1 MNFFNLLQ
9 SLDELLY
16 EVMSWLVFYPIT
28 LWRTLVRP
36 LQMMDYSDSEQGD
49 ASDQQY
55 TDTLSPPLFLL
66 LSLIIVHAAEIALV
80 GNDAVVSSKVGLSA
94 FVSNNTDLI
103 MLRIVTYSLFPV
115 MMATRMVRAQALQV
129 NRDTLR
135 APFYSQCY
143 VAAVLAMMLGSAV
156 ILIKLAHGWSV
167 LAGGTLALA
176 GLLWFGFLQTAWFN
190 QHLKCGRLRAFGH
203 ASRAMVESLAA
214 MFVLSRLYSLARR
227 A

>member
-16 EVMSWLVFYPIT
+16 EVMSWLVFYPMT
-28 LWRTLVRP
+28 LWRVLVRP
-36 LQMMDYSDSEQGD
+36 LKMMDYSDVEQGD

-80 GNDAVVSSKVGLSA
+80 GNVAVVASKVGLSA
-94 FVSNNTDLI
+94 LVSTDTDLI
-103 MLRIVTYSLFPV
+103 ILRIVMYSLFPV
-115 MMATRMVRAQALQV
+115 MMATRLVRARRLRV
-129 NRDTLR
+129 DRDTLR

-143 VAAVLAMMLGSAV
+143 VAAVLAMMLGGAV
-156 ILIKLAHGWSV
+156 ILIKLAHDWSV
-167 LAGGTLALA
+167 LAGVGVALF
-176 GLLWFGFLQTAWFN
+176 GLLWFGSLQTAWFN

-214 MFVLSRLYSLARR
+214 MFLLSSLFS
-227 A
+227 

>member
-28 LWRTLVRP
+28 LWRTLIHP
-36 LQMMDYSDSEQGD
+36 LKMMDYSDIEQGD
-49 ASDQQY
+49 AEDQQY

-66 LSLIIVHAAEIALV
+66 LSLILVHAAELALI
-80 GNDAVVSSKVGLSA
+80 GNDAVLTSKVGLSA
-94 FVSNNTDLI
+94 LVGTNTDLI
-103 MLRIVTYSLFPV
+103 MLRIVSYSLFAV
-115 MMATRMVRAQALQV
+115 MMATRLLRARKVELTRQ
-129 NRDTLR
+129 TLR

-143 VAAVLAMMLGSAV
+143 VAAVLAMLLGSAV
-156 ILIKLAHGWSV
+156 ILIKLAHDWSEI
-167 LAGGTLALA
+167 AGVALALF

-214 MFVLSRLYSLARR
+214 MFLLSSLFS
-227 A
+227 

>member
-28 LWRTLVRP
+28 LWRTLVHP
-36 LQMMDYSDSEQGD
+36 LRMMDYSDGEQGD
-49 ASDQQY
+49 AADQQY
-55 TDTLSPPLFLL
+55 SDTLSPPLFLL

-80 GNDAVVSSKVGLSA
+80 GNDAVIASKVGLSA
-94 FVSNNTDLI
+94 FVSTNTDLI
-103 MLRIVTYSLFPV
+103 ILRIVMYSLFPV
-115 MMATRMVRAQALQV
+115 MLATRMVRAQALQV

-143 VAAVLAMMLGSAV
+143 VAAVLAMLLGGGV
-156 ILIKLAHGWSV
+156 ILIKLAHDWSEIAGVV
-167 LAGGTLALA
+167 LLLF

-190 QHLKCGRLRAFGH
+190 QHLKFRRLRAFGH
-203 ASRAMVESLAA
+203 ASRAMVESLVA
-214 MFVLSRLYSLARR
+214 MFVLSSLFS
-227 A
+227 

>member
-16 EVMSWLVFYPIT
+16 EVMSWLVFYPVT
-28 LWRTLVRP
+28 LWRVLVHP
-36 LQMMDYSDSEQGD
+36 LKMMDYSDVEQGD
-49 ASDQQY
+49 VSDQQY

-66 LSLIIVHAAEIALV
+66 LSLILVHAAEIALV
-80 GNDAVVSSKVGLSA
+80 GTDAVVASKVGLSA

-103 MLRIVTYSLFPV
+103 ILRIVLYSLFPV
-115 MMATRMVRAQALQV
+115 MMATRMVRARGLQV
-129 NRDTLR
+129 DRATLR

-143 VAAVLAMMLGSAV
+143 VAAVLAMMLGTAV
-156 ILIKLAHGWSV
+156 ILIKQGHDWSV
-167 LAGGTLALA
+167 LAGGALALF

-214 MFVLSRLYSLARR
+214 MFILSSLFS
-227 A
+227 

>member
-28 LWRTLVRP
+28 LWRTLVHP
-36 LQMMDYSDSEQGD
+36 LKMMDYSDSEQGD

-80 GNDAVVSSKVGLSA
+80 GNDAVVASKVGLSA
-94 FVSNNTDLI
+94 FVNTHTDLI

-115 MMATRMVRAQALQV
+115 MMATRMVGAQTLQV

-156 ILIKLAHGWSV
+156 ILIKLAHDWSV
-167 LAGGTLALA
+167 LAGGALVLFA
-176 GLLWFGFLQTAWFN
+176 LLWFGFLQTAWFN
-190 QHLKCGRLRAFGH
+190 QHLKCGRLKAFGH
-203 ASRAMVESLAA
+203 ASRAMVESLAV
-214 MFVLSRLYSLARR
+214 MLILSSLFS
-227 A
+227 

>member
-16 EVMSWLVFYPIT
+16 EVMSWLVFYPVT
-28 LWRTLVRP
+28 LWRVLVHP
-36 LQMMDYSDSEQGD
+36 LKMMDYSDVEQGD
-49 ASDQQY
+49 VSDQQY

-80 GNDAVVSSKVGLSA
+80 GNDAVVASKVGLSA

-103 MLRIVTYSLFPV
+103 ILRIVLYSLFPV
-115 MMATRMVRAQALQV
+115 MMATRMVRAQGLQV
-129 NRDTLR
+129 DRVTLR

-143 VAAVLAMMLGSAV
+143 VAAVLAMMLGTAV
-156 ILIKLAHGWSV
+156 ILIKQGHDWSV
-167 LAGGTLALA
+167 LAGGALALF

-190 QHLKCGRLRAFGH
+190 QNLQCGRLRAFGH

-214 MFVLSRLYSLARR
+214 MFILSSLFS
-227 A
+227 

>member
-36 LQMMDYSDSEQGD
+36 LKMMDYSDVEQGD

-66 LSLIIVHAAEIALV
+66 LSLILVHAAEIALI
-80 GNDAVVSSKVGLSA
+80 GNDAVVASKVGLSA
-94 FVSNNTDLI
+94 LVSTNTDLI
-103 MLRIVTYSLFPV
+103 ILRIVSYSLFPV
-115 MMATRMVRAQALQV
+115 MMATRMVRAQTLQV

-156 ILIKLAHGWSV
+156 ILIKLAHDWSV
-167 LAGGTLALA
+167 LAGGALVLFA
-176 GLLWFGFLQTAWFN
+176 LLWFGFLQTAWFN
-190 QHLKCGRLRAFGH
+190 QHLKCGRLKAFGH

-214 MFVLSRLYSLARR
+214 MLLLSCLFS
-227 A
+227 

>member
-16 EVMSWLVFYPIT
+16 EVMSWLVFYPVT

-36 LQMMDYSDSEQGD
+36 LQMMDYSDVEQGD
-49 ASDQQY
+49 AADQQY

-66 LSLIIVHAAEIALV
+66 LSLIIIHAAEIALV
-80 GNDAVVSSKVGLSA
+80 GNDVVVASKVGLSA
-94 FVSNNTDLI
+94 LVSNNTDLI
-103 MLRIVTYSLFPV
+103 VLRIVTYSLFPV
-115 MMATRMVRAQALQV
+115 MLATRMVRAQGLQV

-143 VAAVLAMMLGSAV
+143 AAAVLAMLLGGGV
-156 ILIKLAHGWSV
+156 ILIKLGHDWSV
-167 LAGGTLALA
+167 LAGGSLALF

-203 ASRAMVESLAA
+203 ASRAMVESLGA
-214 MFVLSRLYSLARR
+214 MFVLSSLFS
-227 A
+227 

>member
-16 EVMSWLVFYPIT
+16 EVMSWLVFYPVT
-28 LWRTLVRP
+28 LWRVLVHP
-36 LQMMDYSDSEQGD
+36 LKMMDYSDVEQGD
-49 ASDQQY
+49 VSDQQY

-80 GNDAVVSSKVGLSA
+80 GNDAVVASKVGLSA

-103 MLRIVTYSLFPV
+103 ILRIVLYSLFPV
-115 MMATRMVRAQALQV
+115 MMATRMVRAQGLQV
-129 NRDTLR
+129 DRATLR

-143 VAAVLAMMLGSAV
+143 VAAVLAMMLGTAV
-156 ILIKLAHGWSV
+156 ILVKLGHDWAV
-167 LAGGTLALA
+167 LAGGALALFA
-176 GLLWFGFLQTAWFN
+176 LLWFGFLQTAWFN
-190 QHLKCGRLRAFGH
+190 QHLQCGRLRAFGH

-214 MFVLSRLYSLARR
+214 MFILSSLFS
-227 A
+227 

>member
-36 LQMMDYSDSEQGD
+36 LQMMDYSDVEQGD
-49 ASDQQY
+49 AADQQY

-66 LSLIIVHAAEIALV
+66 LSLIIIHAAEIALV
-80 GNDAVVSSKVGLSA
+80 GNDAVVASKVGLSA

-103 MLRIVTYSLFPV
+103 MLRIVSYSLFPV
-115 MMATRMVRAQALQV
+115 MLATRMVRARGLQV

-143 VAAVLAMMLGSAV
+143 TAAVLAMLLGGGV
-156 ILIKLAHGWSV
+156 ILIKLGHDWSEIV
-167 LAGGTLALA
+167 GVVVALF

-203 ASRAMVESLAA
+203 ASRAMVESLIA
-214 MFVLSRLYSLARR
+214 MFLVSSLFS
-227 A
+227 